1 MHITTHVI
9 WEITTSNQHMW
20 HMTTRFQLIF
30 TSCILTNP
38 TDPENKRI
46 YSQKKHALYIYRRKI
61 VLKKACFFYM
71 LIWLSYQ
78 KTFSYVI
85 SPLCE
90 INFNFILIVNF
101 HNLLFILH
109 FGFDNSSICTVNTC
123 VSAYKACFLL
133 ILFFYLLI

>member
-46 YSQKKHALYIYRRKI
+46 YSQKKHAFYIYRRKI
-61 VLKKACFFYM
+61 FLKKACFFYM
-71 LIWLSYQ
+71 LIWLSSQ
-78 KTFSYVI
+78 KTFSLKISYIQFEHMFAYYCIVI
-85 SPLCE
+85 
-90 INFNFILIVNF
+90 ILIIKK
-101 HNLLFILH
+101 LLYNVKKYA
-109 FGFDNSSICTVNTC
+109 NSSKKGYSCLLVPFF
-123 VSAYKACFLL
+123 FLY
-133 ILFFYLLI
+133 F